1 MDNEDRHYSLY
12 KFRHKKSNV
21 VFFGRGKT
29 PRDCVEDLAEVINH
43 KPRATSDE
51 RVKLTHQ
58 GIIDAGLL
66 DLVGFRYR
74 RDDWEVT
81 RQLHGISRIEYIVLV
96 DLFAS
101 LIKEAGNQTVL
112 VNLKRHRIGKTSL
125 EYRRVNFL
133 EI

>member
-1 MDNEDRHYSLY
+1 MDSEDRHYSLY
-12 KFRHKKSNV
+12 KFKHKKSNT

-29 PRDCVEDLAEVINH
+29 PRACVEELSEIINH
-43 KPRATSDE
+43 KPRASSDE
-51 RVKLTHQ
+51 RVKSTHQ

-74 RDDWEVT
+74 RDDWEIT
-81 RQLHGISRIEYIVLV
+81 RQLHGISRTEYIVLV

-112 VNLKRHRIGKTSL
+112 INLKRHRIGKTSL
-125 EYRRVNFL
+125 EYRRVSF
-133 EI
+133 